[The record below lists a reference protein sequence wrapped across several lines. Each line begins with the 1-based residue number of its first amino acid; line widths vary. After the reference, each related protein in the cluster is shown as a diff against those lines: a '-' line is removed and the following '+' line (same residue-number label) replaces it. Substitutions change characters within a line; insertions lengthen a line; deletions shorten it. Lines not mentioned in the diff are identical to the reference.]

1 MTHEEQPFIFEEFL
15 ADEDPEMMEQYFMAA
30 KDKLETLYP
39 CSPITYTDH
48 FSMTIE
54 SDSFYAPNGVDE
66 YELGMV
72 DEEYPALRRVRDG
85 HILTF
90 RV

>member
-1 MTHEEQPFIFEEFL
+1 MTNEEQPFTFEKFL
-15 ADEDPEMMEQYFMAA
+15 AA
-30 KDKLETLYP
+30 KDKLETLFP
-39 CSPITYTDH
+39 CSAITYSDH

-54 SDSFYAPNGVDE
+54 SDSFYAPNGKDE

-72 DEEYPALRRVRDG
+72 DDEYPALRRVRDG
-85 HILTF
+85 QILTF